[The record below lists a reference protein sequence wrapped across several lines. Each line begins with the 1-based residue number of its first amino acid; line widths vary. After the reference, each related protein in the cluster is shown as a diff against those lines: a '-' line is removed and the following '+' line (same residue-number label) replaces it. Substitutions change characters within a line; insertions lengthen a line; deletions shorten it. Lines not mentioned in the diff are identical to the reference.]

1 MIEELLKYKYDNP
14 IIYRMNLYKE
24 VKTVNIVSRY
34 LHNVTFEYG
43 MSALY
48 FYFHKRN
55 DRIPER
61 HVPFRKK
68 HVLSCSPFPYGK
80 VNMCNYIE
88 KEKARSSDS
97 PMSLLLRM
105 IECSI

>member
-14 IIYRMNLYKE
+14 IMYRMNLYKE

-48 FYFHKRN
+48 FF
-55 DRIPER
+55 
-61 HVPFRKK
+61 
-68 HVLSCSPFPYGK
+68 LFP
-80 VNMCNYIE
+80 
-88 KEKARSSDS
+88 
-97 PMSLLLRM
+97 
-105 IECSI
+105 